1 MLDIPKIRAV
11 LDAASR
17 WDMDLEQFA
26 CWGHAHLPFP
36 CGRMI
41 SAPTPQHRK

>member
-11 LDAASR
+11 LDTASR

-26 CWGHAHLPFP
+26 CWSHAHLFNPVLP
-36 CGRMI
+36 LERGRRRW
-41 SAPTPQHRK
+41 A